1 MQMDFLIIRYF
12 NVYLM
17 GVNRVMSNKKWTVV
31 QTYTA
36 QDTYENVEA
45 ESKEEAILKLGN
57 LFVNGEVESEHFD
70 TETEV
75 IEQ

>member
-1 MQMDFLIIRYF
+1 
-12 NVYLM
+12 
-17 GVNRVMSNKKWTVV
+17 MSNKKWTVV

-57 LFVNGEVESEHFD
+57 LFVNGKVESEHFD

-75 IEQ
+75 TEE

>member
-1 MQMDFLIIRYF
+1 
-12 NVYLM
+12 
-17 GVNRVMSNKKWTVV
+17 MSNKKWTVV

-45 ESKEEAILKLGN
+45 ESKEEAILKLGV
-57 LFVNGEVESEHFD
+57 LFVNGKVKSEHFE

-75 IEQ
+75 TEE